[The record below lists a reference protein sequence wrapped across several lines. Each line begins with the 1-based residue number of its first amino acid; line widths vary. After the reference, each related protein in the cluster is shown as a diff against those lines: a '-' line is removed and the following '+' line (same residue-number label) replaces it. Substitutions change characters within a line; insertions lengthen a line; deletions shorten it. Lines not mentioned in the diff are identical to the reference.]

1 MAVRIYVVKQ
11 QHSGDATTEHLVRA
25 ATVAQAINAVSK
37 PQFSADVATQDDI
50 LRLAKTHSVI
60 ESAE

>member
-11 QHSGDATTEHLVRA
+11 QHSGDSTTEHLVRA

-37 PQFSADVATQDDI
+37 PQFSAEVASQDDL
-50 LRLAKTHSVI
+50 LRLAPTHKPI
-60 ESAE
+60 DAGE